1 MTDWLHTAIL
11 PIGILLGLL
20 GCLRWGFV
28 LGRSG
33 REELVQEA
41 ERVSSELAR
50 SEAQAREHARQVS

>member
-41 ERVSSELAR
+41 
-50 SEAQAREHARQVS
+50 